1 MFFHFVKRRKYWYL
15 ISLLIIIPGIISLLF
30 RGLNLGIDFTGGNLI
45 ELEFERTVTVQEVR
59 TVLARHGLE
68 QSVIQLSGERQ
79 VLLRTGVISEER
91 NQDLVAALEDEL
103 GALTVLRNNAVGPV
117 IGKELTQRAIL
128 ALVIAAAAMVVYI
141 SWRFEFKQGIAAVVA
156 LLHDA
161 LVTLS
166 LFSLFWLQV
175 DSAFVAAILTVLGYS
190 INATIVIFDRIREN
204 RKTAKKTEP
213 LESVIDR
220 SLWQTLARSINT
232 ALTVLFMLV
241 ALYFLGGTT
250 LRTFVLALI
259 IGITSGTYSSIF
271 ISSQVWLDLR
281 EKLPKSKKPAGAEA

>member
-1 MFFHFVKRRKYWYL
+1 MFFHFVKPRKYWYL

-30 RGLNLGIDFTGGNLI
+30 RGLNLGIDFTGGSLI
-45 ELEFERTVTVQEVR
+45 EVEFQREVTVQEVR
-59 TVLARHGLE
+59 TVLAEYGLE
-68 QSVIQLSGERQ
+68 RSVIQLSGDRQ
-79 VLLRTGVISEER
+79 VLLRTPVITQEQNSA
-91 NQDLVAALEDEL
+91 LVKALDEQL
-103 GALTVLRNNAVGPV
+103 GGHTVLRNDAVGPV

-128 ALVIAAAAMVVYI
+128 ALVIASVAMVVYI
-141 SWRFEFKQGIAAVVA
+141 TWRFEFRQGIAAVVA

-166 LFSLFWLQV
+166 LFSLFWLPV

-190 INATIVIFDRIREN
+190 INATIVIFDRIRET

-213 LESVIDR
+213 LEDIIHR
-220 SLWQTLARSINT
+220 CLWQTLARSVNT

-250 LRTFVLALI
+250 LKAFVLALI

-271 ISSQVWLDLR
+271 ISSQVWLDLSN
-281 EKLPKSKKPAGAEA
+281 KLPKTKRPASAEA